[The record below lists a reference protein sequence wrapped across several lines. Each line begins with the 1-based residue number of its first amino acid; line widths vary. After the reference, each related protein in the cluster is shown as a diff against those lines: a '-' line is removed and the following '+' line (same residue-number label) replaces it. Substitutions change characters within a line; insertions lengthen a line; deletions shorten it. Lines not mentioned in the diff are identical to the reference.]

1 LHGGKYYVRLNAVQ
15 IVESFWAD
23 VVCEFQTRVA
33 GLEFE
38 TVESFQNA
46 GGIRVASQWRVR
58 GRNHGF
64 LGLPPDQRALEMP
77 GTAG

>member
-1 LHGGKYYVRLNAVQ
+1 MSVLNAVQ

-38 TVESFQNA
+38 TVELSERRRDSRFLA
-46 GGIRVASQWRVR
+46 VACSRPQ
-58 GRNHGF
+58 
-64 LGLPPDQRALEMP
+64 
-77 GTAG
+77 